1 MNLEAPSQIQSLMTD
16 LGRRARA
23 AGAVIALAPAEAKN
37 KALRVAAQTVRA
49 RAAQI
54 QEANARDMAASVED
68 MSKAMLDRLLLDAK
82 RIEAM
87 AKSLEEIAE
96 LPDPVGQEMAR
107 WSRPNGLDIAR
118 VRTPL
123 GVIGIIYE
131 SRPNV
136 TADAGGLCL
145 KAGNAAILRGGKE
158 SLGSS
163 AAILACLHEGL
174 VAAGLPPDALQ
185 MVPTPDRAA
194 VGVMLR
200 MNEYIDVIV
209 PRGGKSLIERV
220 IAESRIPLFQH
231 LEGNC
236 HTYVDGAAE
245 PGDGA
250 QDRAQCQ
257 DAAHG
262 RLRRHRDAA
271 GGPLRGRNPS
281 PGTGAGPDR
290 CRLRGARRRI
300 RARCGRRGEARQR
313 RRLVH
318 RISST
323 RSSR

>member
-87 AKSLEEIAE
+87 AKGLEEIAE

-145 KAGNAAILRGGKE
+145 KAGNAAILRGGSE
-158 SLGSS
+158 SLHSS

-174 VAAGLPPDALQ
+174 TAAGLPPDALQ

-194 VGVMLR
+194 VGVDAADDR
-200 MNEYIDVIV
+200 VHRRHRAARRQV
-209 PRGGKSLIERV
+209 PDRARDR
-220 IAESRIPLFQH
+220 ESRVPLFAH

-236 HTYVDGAAE
+236 HVYVDGAAE
-245 PGDGA
+245 LEMARKIVLNAKMRRTGVCGA
-250 QDRAQCQ
+250 AETLLVDRCV
-257 DAAHG
+257 AATH
-262 RLRRHRDAA
+262 L
-271 GGPLRGRNPS
+271 S
-281 PGTGAGPDR
+281 GTGR
-290 CRLRGARRRI
+290 TI
-300 RARCGRRGEARQR
+300 
-313 RRLVH
+313 
-318 RISST
+318 
-323 RSSR
+323 